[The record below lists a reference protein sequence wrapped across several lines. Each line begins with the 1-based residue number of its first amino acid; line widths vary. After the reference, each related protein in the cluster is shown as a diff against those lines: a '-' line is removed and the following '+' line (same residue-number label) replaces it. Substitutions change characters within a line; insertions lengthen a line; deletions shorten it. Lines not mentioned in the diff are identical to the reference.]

1 LRQTGG
7 QASTGPHVRA
17 DRPHTLIPNSPH
29 EPMAPNH
36 SPLGL
41 PLGADGIP
49 VLAGSPT
56 ADAMSSLRPLDAV
69 HSRVMS
75 LFALLTVL
83 SVVILI
89 TMATRL
95 ISRGSLTFL
104 DVSWMVFFASATLF
118 LTFAEIGC
126 LRHLRES
133 VQPELVLLV
142 LRDELTGL
150 YNRRYI
156 ADRIREGISRCRR
169 YGRRMSVLYIDLDGF
184 KQVNDTYGHRA
195 GDAVLQQAS
204 RRLSDSIR
212 NEDVLARMSGDEF
225 VALLTDTG
233 PSEAATLAIRLRKE
247 FEAETFQ
254 PTPEVSIDSLSFSV
268 GVSAFPDDGE
278 TCEGLLSV
286 ADKNL
291 YAHKASR

>member
-1 LRQTGG
+1 
-7 QASTGPHVRA
+7 
-17 DRPHTLIPNSPH
+17 
-29 EPMAPNH
+29 
-36 SPLGL
+36 
-41 PLGADGIP
+41 
-49 VLAGSPT
+49 
-56 ADAMSSLRPLDAV
+56 
-69 HSRVMS
+69 MS

-83 SVVILI
+83 SVVILV
-89 TMATRL
+89 TMAARL

-104 DVSWMVFFASATLF
+104 DVSWMALFASATLL
-118 LTFAEIGC
+118 LTFAEVGC
-126 LRHLRES
+126 LRHLRER
-133 VQPELVLLV
+133 VQPELVSLV

-156 ADRIREGISRCRR
+156 ADRVEEEISRCRR

-184 KQVNDTYGHRA
+184 KQVNDTHGHKA

-212 NEDVLARMSGDEF
+212 HEDVLARMSGDEF
-225 VALLTDTG
+225 VALLPDTG
-233 PSEAATLAIRLRKE
+233 PSEAAMLAIRLRRE

-268 GVSAFPDDGE
+268 GVSAFPDDSE
-278 TCEGLLSV
+278 TCAGLLKV